1 MTDEASPVLPLPADL
16 RVVATPLRFILHV
29 VGGRF
34 RWWIRALFVGEAA
47 NAACG
52 IMLPYALGRIITKVT
67 SSPDAPRAVVGT
79 LWRPVL
85 LFAALCVGELLFGRI
100 NSALQLRVAPRQRQ
114 YVARALFQY
123 LHRHSHR
130 FLTEN
135 FAGALA
141 HRINET
147 SHGVNQVLFAVIQEF
162 WPIAIVIAVANLL
175 LATGASAWLA
185 LFTGAWSA
193 GVRGHVRASRSPDAA
208 PGVRRVGRA

>member
-1 MTDEASPVLPLPADL
+1 MTDEASPVLSIPTDL
-16 RVVATPLRFILHV
+16 RTVATPLGFIRHV

-67 SSPDAPRAVVGT
+67 ASHDAPAVAVGT

-85 LFAALCVGELLFGRI
+85 LFGALCAGELLFGRV
-100 NSALQLRVAPRQRQ
+100 NSALQLRMAPQQRQ

-162 WPIAIVIAVANLL
+162 WPIAIVIAVANVP
-175 LATGASAWLA
+175 LATGARSWLA
-185 LFTGAWSA
+185 LSTAA
-193 GVRGHVRASRSPDAA
+193 GS
-208 PGVRRVGRA
+208 VGFVGMSVVLA